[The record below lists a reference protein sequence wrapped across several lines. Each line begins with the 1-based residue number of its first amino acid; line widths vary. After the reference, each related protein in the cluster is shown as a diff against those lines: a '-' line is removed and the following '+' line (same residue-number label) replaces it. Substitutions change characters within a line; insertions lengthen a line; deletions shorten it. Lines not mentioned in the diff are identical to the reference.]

1 MKRIGAAILLLIP
14 VTLAAQQAAK
24 PSLDKPQG
32 SSGQAA
38 APVAKPKGLSPQ
50 AVPIAASHSTRSM
63 TVFSTPNR
71 ARHKVA
77 FCTPFSAHWFLFLDS
92 SET

>member
-1 MKRIGAAILLLIP
+1 M
-14 VTLAAQQAAK
+14 
-24 PSLDKPQG
+24 PS
-32 SSGQAA
+32 SS
-38 APVAKPKGLSPQ
+38 SY
-50 AVPIAASHSTRSM
+50 STDSI